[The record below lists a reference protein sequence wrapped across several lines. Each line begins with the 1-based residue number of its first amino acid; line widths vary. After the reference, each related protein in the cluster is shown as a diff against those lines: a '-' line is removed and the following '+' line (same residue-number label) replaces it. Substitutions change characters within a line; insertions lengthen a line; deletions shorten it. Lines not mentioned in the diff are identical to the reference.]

1 MTSHYIRTSKTQ
13 CSLCWTKDNA
23 EPAFYYHGDHLGSA
37 SYVTASNGEVVQTLN
52 YLPYGEDWVD
62 LQHFNVDPQ
71 AYNLGVYKF
80 NGKEKDF
87 ETGYH
92 YYGARYYDSEK
103 INWLS
108 VDRFADKY
116 PSLSPYSYCANNPVS
131 LIDINGDS
139 LWIQGRKER
148 ILYEPNKNYGGND
161 VFIKKAFNSLNEINS
176 VDKGRELI
184 IELHNSD
191 NNFTILE
198 GERSMFTPT
207 KTLNAYVKTRLQI
220 GDADF
225 QEMLNRGIVTL
236 AGSGGEIQWNPSGQA
251 LPTKDGNQT
260 YPTTDLGH
268 ELFHALDANRG
279 LFDDRKYQNIY
290 MSEWQAVY
298 KENVLRKCLGLPYRV
313 SYGRVRM
320 LDDKNEPIRPNAV
333 KAKLENK

>member
-1 MTSHYIRTSKTQ
+1 M
-13 CSLCWTKDNA
+13 
-23 EPAFYYHGDHLGSA
+23 
-37 SYVTASNGEVVQTLN
+37 
-52 YLPYGEDWVD
+52 
-62 LQHFNVDPQ
+62 
-71 AYNLGVYKF
+71 
-80 NGKEKDF
+80 
-87 ETGYH
+87 
-92 YYGARYYDSEK
+92 
-103 INWLS
+103 
-108 VDRFADKY
+108 DRFADKY

-148 ILYEPNKNYGGND
+148 ILYEPNKNYGGKD

-207 KTLNAYVKTRLQI
+207 KTLNAYVKTRRQI

-268 ELFHALDANRG
+268 ELFHALDVNRG
-279 LFDDRKYQNIY
+279 LFDDRKYQNIC

-298 KENVLRKCLGLPYRV
+298 KEKVLRKCLGLPYRV